1 MPRSRLPGPIGALL
15 IVGSTLHIG
24 SAEAALRVE
33 CRTPDAI
40 RGVVQVSVPPLAAAT
55 SRENGKDLHFAP
67 LQGRLDTKNFTIQ
80 WESGAADSTMAGVA
94 GEALEASW
102 QALITEQQ
110 WPQPVS
116 ADDFLLPVYI
126 DPSLEGT
133 GLTIEWEM
141 PDFPQGIPI
150 IYLHPDS
157 AANDSFFRAL
167 SGHELHHAIQY
178 GMRGQYSSEN
188 EEAWFW
194 EASAEWAS
202 ELAQP
207 DLDIYAWSS
216 PYYSLRP
223 WLRFDSFEEYH
234 QYGMFVLN
242 AYLEEH
248 VTGPGGM
255 RAVWAISTDRPE
267 VGWDELLVEST
278 GLPVDELWG
287 GFVAAMAQ
295 EDLRES
301 SLYEEVVSERL
312 TDGTEG
318 RVALLGTDY
327 FSAPAAGTLEV
338 QTPTEGESA
347 VAVGSAGQGQ
357 GLELAAGEVIGI
369 LGLTD
374 GGADYVLE
382 FTRDQT
388 RDDDDGAGCACGGQ
402 SSRSFALLWLL
413 LPLGALRR
421 VR

>member
-1 MPRSRLPGPIGALL
+1 MPRSWYMSLF
-15 IVGSTLHIG
+15 IVGSTQLFG
-24 SAEAALRVE
+24 AAQAAPGID
-33 CRTPDAI
+33 CRTPDAL
-40 RGVVQVSVPPLAAAT
+40 RGAVQVHVPQVAAAT
-55 SRENGKDLHFAP
+55 SRENGKALHFQP
-67 LQGRLDTKNFTIQ
+67 LAGRLDTKNFSIQ
-80 WESGAADSTMAGVA
+80 WDGDAADTAMAGVA

-102 QALITEQQ
+102 QALIVEQQ
-110 WPQPVS
+110 WPLPVS
-116 ADDFLLPVYI
+116 TDEYLLPVYI
-126 DPSLEGT
+126 DPSLEDT
-133 GLTIEWEM
+133 GLTIEWEV
-141 PDFPQGIPI
+141 PGFSQGVPI

-157 AANDSFFRAL
+157 AANESFFRAL
-167 SGHELHHAIQY
+167 AGHELHHAIQY
-178 GMRGQYSSEN
+178 AMRGQYSPEN
-188 EEAWFW
+188 EEAWYW

-207 DLDIYAWSS
+207 DLNIYAWSS

-255 RAVWAISTDRPE
+255 RAVWAISTDRPD
-267 VGWDELLVEST
+267 VGWDELLEEST
-278 GLPVDELWG
+278 GLTVEALWG

-301 SLYEEVVSERL
+301 ALYEEVVSERL
-312 TDGTEG
+312 ADGDEG

-327 FSAPAAGTLEV
+327 FSAPAAGTLVV
-338 QTPTEGESA
+338 QTPTDGETA
-347 VAVGSAGQGQ
+347 VAVGPGGQGQ
-357 GLELAAGEVIGI
+357 ELDLGSGDVVGI

-374 GGADYVLE
+374 GGADYVLQ
-382 FTRDQT
+382 FTRDQV
-388 RDDDDGAGCACGGQ
+388 RDDDDGVGCTCGEQ
-402 SSRSFALLWLL
+402 ESRSFALLWVL